1 MLLPIAVLCL
11 ASTAIGQRLN
21 ETDIYPGF
29 RLKVIVPEAIVDRS
43 EISDQIELVLRNSSI
58 PIDPKSPEA
67 IQFTVGARMSPD
79 GSTYAVGVRL
89 ELFRVGVSL
98 GSIMHC
104 QTEKDQ
110 FACERGSLRYV
121 SAWSQDEI
129 IVSSKT
135 RAAEA
140 VKDIAKKLADSFV
153 LFYLR
158 ETQKPQLLPDPASQE
173 PLVQRTTILP
183 ITS

>member
-1 MLLPIAVLCL
+1 
-11 ASTAIGQRLN
+11 
-21 ETDIYPGF
+21 
-29 RLKVIVPEAIVDRS
+29 
-43 EISDQIELVLRNSSI
+43 
-58 PIDPKSPEA
+58 
-67 IQFTVGARMSPD
+67 MSPD
-79 GSTYAVGVRL
+79 GSTYAVEVRL

-140 VKDIAKKLADSFV
+140 VKDIAKKFVDSFV
-153 LFYLR
+153 SFYLR
-158 ETQKPQLLPDPASQE
+158 ETQKPPLL
-173 PLVQRTTILP
+173 
-183 ITS
+183 